1 VISWFQAFAAFE
13 LNLYRYIM
21 TRTPA
26 EQEDLEAKQSAGMK
40 ITSVTTT
47 DADGKKQ
54 LNRKVGLCTSC
65 ESSCDP

>member
-1 VISWFQAFAAFE
+1 
-13 LNLYRYIM
+13 M